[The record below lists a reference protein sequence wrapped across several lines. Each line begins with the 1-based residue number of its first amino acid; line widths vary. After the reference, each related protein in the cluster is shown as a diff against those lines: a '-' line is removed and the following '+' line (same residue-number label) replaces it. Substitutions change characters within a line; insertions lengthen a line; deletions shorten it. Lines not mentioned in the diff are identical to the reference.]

1 MNILHTLGKATG
13 SVGKLVVST
22 TLKGTGSFMSGFT
35 SSFKAP
41 KQATPTNY
49 VPAQEQPVQEQPQ
62 ATQQELNFGDAK
74 TDY

>member
-49 VPAQEQPVQEQPQ
+49 VPAQEQPVQEQ
-62 ATQQELNFGDAK
+62 ATQQELNFSGAK
-74 TDY
+74 ADY